1 MILSLIAILFEL
13 KFKSNQKNDSQEEE
27 VESSSKEIEKLEEIT
42 RRLLEGPLQEKT
54 EKCLKRLLDEYTWEN
69 ISYSARQLPY
79 LVKSSE
85 LDQRS
90 FTDSLADD
98 FILD

>member
-13 KFKSNQKNDSQEEE
+13 KFKSNQKNDNQEE

-42 RRLLEGPLQEKT
+42 RRLLEGPLQKKT

-85 LDQRS
+85 LDQQ
-90 FTDSLADD
+90 
-98 FILD
+98 

>member
-13 KFKSNQKNDSQEEE
+13 KFKSNQKNDNQEE

-85 LDQRS
+85 LDGQS

-98 FILD
+98 FILE